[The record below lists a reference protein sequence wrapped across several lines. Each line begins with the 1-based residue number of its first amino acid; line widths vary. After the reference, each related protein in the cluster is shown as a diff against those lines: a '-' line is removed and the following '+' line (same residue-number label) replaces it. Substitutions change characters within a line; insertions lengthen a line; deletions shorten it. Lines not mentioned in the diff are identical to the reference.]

1 MKVNRAILP
10 AVLWTLFIASSCL
23 LPASAFK
30 KFTFDSLSQL
40 DKLIH
45 LILYVVFVMLWALS
59 LKRVLTI
66 KEKLVLLLVSVAYGV
81 LIEVLQSAMA
91 LGRAYDIDDIIERV
105 NKRIKY
111 VEVEDEIVIPAGVVS
126 LNAVTEFA
134 GRLPSAPDE

>member
-91 LGRAYDIDDIIERV
+91 LGRAYDIDDIIA
-105 NKRIKY
+105 NT
-111 VEVEDEIVIPAGVVS
+111 AGCFLGILLMS
-126 LNAVTEFA
+126 FIARKMPLLKN
-134 GRLPSAPDE
+134 RLPFLR

>member
-91 LGRAYDIDDIIERV
+91 LGRSYDIDDIIANTVGCFLGILLMSFIARKMPLLK
-105 NKRIKY
+105 N
-111 VEVEDEIVIPAGVVS
+111 
-126 LNAVTEFA
+126 
-134 GRLPSAPDE
+134 RLPFLR

>member
-91 LGRAYDIDDIIERV
+91 LGRAYDIDDIIANTVGCFLGILLMSFIARKMPLLK
-105 NKRIKY
+105 N
-111 VEVEDEIVIPAGVVS
+111 
-126 LNAVTEFA
+126 
-134 GRLPSAPDE
+134 RLPFLR

>member
-1 MKVNRAILP
+1 VKVNRAILP

-91 LGRAYDIDDIIERV
+91 LGRSYDIDDIIANTVGCFLGILLMSFIARKMPLLK
-105 NKRIKY
+105 N
-111 VEVEDEIVIPAGVVS
+111 
-126 LNAVTEFA
+126 
-134 GRLPSAPDE
+134 RLPFLR